1 MEERELPNRKHTR
14 LPYFDYSQGGAYF
27 LTLCTQDRKCILSRI
42 LHKNDVNSVGDDAH
56 GVPRIQLTRI
66 GKIVE
71 KYILSTNNVKGVSVG
86 DFVIMPNHIHLILFI
101 DEDGTPRASSPT
113 RQTSV
118 ISNCISTLKRFVNKE
133 VGENIFQRSFYDR
146 VIRNR
151 EEYMEICNYIILNP
165 ENWVQD
171 ELYTE

>member
-1 MEERELPNRKHTR
+1 MDEKDLPKRKSTR
-14 LPYFDYSQGGAYF
+14 LPHFDYSQGGAYF
-27 LTLCTQDRKCILSRI
+27 LTLCMQDRKKILSTVERTE
-42 LHKNDVNSVGDDAH
+42 KPVGDDAH
-56 GVPRIQLTRI
+56 GVPKIRLTRI

-151 EEYMEICNYIILNP
+151 EEYMEICNYIALNP
-165 ENWVQD
+165 ENWEND
-171 ELYTE
+171 ELYI